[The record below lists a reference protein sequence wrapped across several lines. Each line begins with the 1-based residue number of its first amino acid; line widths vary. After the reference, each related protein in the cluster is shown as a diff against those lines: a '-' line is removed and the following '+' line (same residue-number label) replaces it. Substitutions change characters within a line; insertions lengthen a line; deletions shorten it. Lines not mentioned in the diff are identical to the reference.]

1 MLALFWYCASDFPTQ
16 NRWKTKR
23 DAGLFL
29 HIFGV
34 KINRFFF
41 DFGVIFLP
49 ENTPVG
55 ILGLGGSQARILIDF
70 GSILGT
76 LLGLSW
82 LQLRGFG
89 ASWGVLTPLGAVF
102 VWSGTLLFPIPWP
115 IPFRISFYIDFGSQ
129 NDPKISEKSMKN
141 PCPHEGEKEGLFP
154 CLLQRILKRI
164 WCRSQKGR
172 SSKAVEKHCV
182 FVHFVNINLCQ

>member
-49 ENTPVG
+49 EGTPGGV
-55 ILGLGGSQARILIDF
+55 LGLGGSQARILIDF
-70 GSILGT
+70 GSILGP
-76 LLGLSW
+76 LLGPSW
-82 LQLRGFG
+82 LQLRGLG

-102 VWSGTLLFPIPWP
+102 VWSGTLLFPISWP

-129 NDPKISEKSMKN
+129 NDPKIIEKSMKN
-141 PCPHEGEKEGLFP
+141 PCPHEAEKESLFP
-154 CLLQRILKRI
+154 CLLQRTFKII
-164 WCRSQKGR
+164 WCWSQKGR
-172 SSKAVEKHCV
+172 SSKTMEKHSV
-182 FVHFVNINLCQ
+182 FVHFLNINLCR

>member
-1 MLALFWYCASDFPTQ
+1 MLSFFWYCASDFLTQ

-34 KINRFFF
+34 KIHRFFF
-41 DFGVIFLP
+41 DVGVIFLP
-49 ENTPVG
+49 LRGVLRV
-55 ILGLGGSQARILIDF
+55 LGLGCSQARIFIDF
-70 GSILGT
+70 GSILGS
-76 LLGLSW
+76 LLGPSW
-82 LQLRGFG
+82 LQLRGPG
-89 ASWGVLTPLGAVF
+89 ASWGVLTPLRAVF
-102 VWSGTLLFPIPWP
+102 VWSGTLLFPISWP

-129 NDPKISEKSMKN
+129 NDPKIIEKSMKN

-154 CLLQRILKRI
+154 CLLHRIFKII

-172 SSKAVEKHCV
+172 SSKTMEKHVV
-182 FVHFVNINLCQ
+182 FVHFLNINLCQ